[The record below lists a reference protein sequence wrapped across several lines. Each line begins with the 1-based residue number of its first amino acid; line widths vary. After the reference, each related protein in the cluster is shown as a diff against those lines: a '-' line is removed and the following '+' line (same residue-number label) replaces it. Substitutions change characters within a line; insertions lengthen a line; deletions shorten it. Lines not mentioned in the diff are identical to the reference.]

1 MSLVQL
7 NFLAYICS
15 ATSKEASFTG
25 ILVHGLLNSDLQ
37 PRMRKELMI
46 FSQQILHQKITFTA
60 AGFFVIDFTLINNVI
75 GAVTTYLVIL
85 IQFQLST

>member
-1 MSLVQL
+1 MERL
-7 NFLAYICS
+7 NIN
-15 ATSKEASFTG
+15 ASFTG